1 MSHQTLSDPN
11 PRPGWAQSQV
21 CEPLRGSGGLI
32 LLGLGLLL
40 LRAWDTMPRATCS
53 WGFLSEQSGGC

>member
-40 LRAWDTMPRATCS
+40 LRAWDTMPRAT
-53 WGFLSEQSGGC
+53 